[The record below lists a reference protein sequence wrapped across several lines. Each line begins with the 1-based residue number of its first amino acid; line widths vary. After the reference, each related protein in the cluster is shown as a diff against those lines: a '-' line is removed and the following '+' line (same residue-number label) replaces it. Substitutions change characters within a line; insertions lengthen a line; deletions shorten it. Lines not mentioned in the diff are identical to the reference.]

1 MQQISH
7 ELATY
12 IHTTSIALPY
22 HYLTT
27 YDFYMGFVRFFIAF
41 LSPFFPAY
49 FAICVFFCNFV
60 VFSKNIVI

>member
-41 LSPFFPAY
+41 FPR
-49 FAICVFFCNFV
+49 IFCHLRIFL
-60 VFSKNIVI
+60 

>member
-27 YDFYMGFVRFFIAF
+27 YDFYMGFVRF
-41 LSPFFPAY
+41 LSPFYRLFSPHILPFAY
-49 FAICVFFCNFV
+49 FFV
-60 VFSKNIVI
+60 TL